1 MERYIMTFEDGQHYI
16 ATEVTQAD
24 KDAIS
29 EGILSVIRCSDAKEL
44 HRNGEWVELD
54 KWGE

>member
-1 MERYIMTFEDGQHYI
+1 MTFEDGQHYI